1 MGCLRRLLTKCCRR
15 GRQAWAWAEGR
26 RLRTPRQEVPWADR
40 GESIRRRRGADDH
53 AHSQAPAS
61 RVQAPRGPS
70 RPRSLVI
77 SHLVSKVTLDTVVTQ
92 VGHESKRMATPDRLV
107 HGGSPPGA
115 QLRKALCSHV
125 RATCSAFT
133 SVLLRVTPTDGFRS
147 SLASCCTDA
156 STALISRAE
165 CT

>member
-15 GRQAWAWAEGR
+15 GRHAWAWAEGR

-107 HGGSPPGA
+107 HGGSPPARPAQEGA
-115 QLRKALCSHV
+115 LFTRESHMLRIHFRTFESYPNRRLQKFPCL
-125 RATCSAFT
+125 
-133 SVLLRVTPTDGFRS
+133 VLY
-147 SLASCCTDA
+147 
-156 STALISRAE
+156 
-165 CT
+165 